1 MLNFAI
7 TEFSEVRRY
16 GERGDAAQEK
26 AGRLIPALDVAF
38 SRGLSLGVGP
48 YLAVDLLD

>member
-1 MLNFAI
+1 MHPNPWKEYSANFAQ

-16 GERGDAAQEK
+16 EEQHDAAREK

-38 SRGLSLGVGP
+38 
-48 YLAVDLLD
+48 